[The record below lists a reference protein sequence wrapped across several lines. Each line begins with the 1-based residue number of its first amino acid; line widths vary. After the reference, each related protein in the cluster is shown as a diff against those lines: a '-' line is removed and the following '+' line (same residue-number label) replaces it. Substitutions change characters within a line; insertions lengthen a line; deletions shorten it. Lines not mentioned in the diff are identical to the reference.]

1 MTYLV
6 IHNVGLYLS
15 RKNNLPICTS
25 IRPGVQDNIVWLLS
39 CNHTMLSTLRVT
51 IWDSPTFPVGLAK
64 IYRYPIRCYCHQM
77 HGYPLI
83 DTYRHLD

>member
-25 IRPGVQDNIVWLLS
+25 IRPGVR
-39 CNHTMLSTLRVT
+39 TTLC
-51 IWDSPTFPVGLAK
+51 D
-64 IYRYPIRCYCHQM
+64 CYHAITQCCLRS
-77 HGYPLI
+77 GWPYEIPPLFQ
-83 DTYRHLD
+83 